1 MMVNFQFQYII
12 TYAEGQAYD
21 RKHILT
27 VQITEVEHK
36 EIIQGVLQDI
46 AIKDI
51 EEISD
56 VISRMREQVE
66 FVDRWTNVNGTSR
79 STPLKKMRK
88 IKDIEYF
95 LPDDV
100 ERRIRIMK
108 DPIAALKHGKEEM
121 TIYRS
126 DGSAVTIS
134 SYFGEVSIQD
144 SRKKNITTV
153 LSSDHFIGRIL
164 N

>member
-1 MMVNFQFQYII
+1 MVNFQFQYRI
-12 TYAEGQAYD
+12 TYADGQTYD

-27 VQITEVEHK
+27 VQITEEEHK
-36 EIIQGVLQDI
+36 AIIQGILQDI

-56 VISRMREQVE
+56 VISRMKEQVE
-66 FVDRWTNVNGTSR
+66 FVDCWTNVNGTSR
-79 STPLKKMRK
+79 STPLKKIRK

-100 ERRIRIMK
+100 KRRIRIMK
-108 DPIAALKHGKEEM
+108 DPIAALEYGKEEM

-144 SRKKNITTV
+144 SRKKGITTV